1 MRILLNSE
9 LSDSHCE
16 QVLSVSEGVHLVKP
30 TTREELLD
38 EMPLVDVVFG
48 GLDREMFLR
57 AERLQWVQTWGA
69 GVDGMFFREFLE
81 SEVVLTSAKG
91 TVGVHLADHAMA
103 LLLSLTRGIVRAVR
117 EPGWAPKMDI
127 RNAAWELVDR
137 TMGIVGLGGTGREL
151 AIRANAFG
159 LRVIAVDPE
168 NVSVPQCVEACFG
181 MDCFGELLAD
191 SDIVAICA
199 PLTPQTSGLFDDDAF
214 RMMRSHALL
223 INVTRGGI
231 MNEEALVRALNE
243 GEIGGAGLDVTPQE
257 PLPEHHPLWGMPN
270 VIITP
275 HVAGGSP
282 NRQERIVALICKNLK
297 RLIDGKPLLSQ
308 IDKRKGY

>member
-1 MRILLNSE
+1 VRILLNSD
-9 LSDSHCE
+9 LSDRHCE
-16 QVLSVSEGVHLVKP
+16 QVLAVSPEVELVRP
-30 TTREELLD
+30 ASREELL
-38 EMPLVDVVFG
+38 EQMPQANAVFG
-48 GLDREMFLR
+48 SLDREMFLR

-69 GVDGMFFREFLE
+69 GVDGVLFKEFVE

-117 EPGWAPKMDI
+117 EPGWGPKMDI

-151 AIRANAFG
+151 ATRASAFG

-168 NVSVPQCVEACFG
+168 KVGVPQCVDACWG
-181 MDCFGELLAD
+181 MDRFSELLSI

-199 PLTPQTSGLFDDDAF
+199 PLTTETSGLFDQEAF
-214 RMMRSHALL
+214 RQMRSHALL

-231 MNEEALVRALNE
+231 VDEVALVGALKE
-243 GEIGGAGLDVTPQE
+243 GEIGGAGLDVTPQD
-257 PLPEHHPLWGMPN
+257 PLPADHPLWDMPN
-270 VIITP
+270 VVITP

-282 NRQERIVALICKNLK
+282 NRQDRIVSLICENLK
-297 RLIDGKPLLSQ
+297 RLIAGLPLLSE